1 MCETEAASPRLV
13 WRHAGAGHGA
23 ACGGPGKVVPGHR
36 IHLHNLTTFINLVS
50 SSLFYHHL
58 GLG

>member
-1 MCETEAASPRLV
+1 MCETEAAPRGRSGDTLGRDTGPRV
-13 WRHAGAGHGA
+13 GA
-23 ACGGPGKVVPGHR
+23 AGKVVPGHR

-58 GLG
+58 G